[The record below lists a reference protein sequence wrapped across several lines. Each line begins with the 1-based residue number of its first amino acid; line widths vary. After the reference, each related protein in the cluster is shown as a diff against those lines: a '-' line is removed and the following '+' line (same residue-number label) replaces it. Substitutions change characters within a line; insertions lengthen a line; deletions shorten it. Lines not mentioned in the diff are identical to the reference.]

1 MEPQSEIPDCRI
13 HYAQHDSIVI
23 YHEGAPFEAVF
34 AHLCYRALAI
44 PYITGMENTCADA
57 LQDNVAPKIYL
68 FFKPSSQYVEGL
80 VAAGFQHVYVFGS
93 SGTSVLT
100 DSAASADIQKPV
112 YFTATD
118 MHKVAD
124 FKSGFLTGRILDAM
138 ATDAFPDYV
147 SQYDSKPGTGQAL
160 YDGIMSARKGLAA
173 ALDSMCKSV
182 DAEDQYNCAVARGEA
197 LTAHRAIIAERRITQ
212 ILYYSAGGHTFGAV
226 SAPDF
231 TPAMLRE
238 ASARLP
244 LVDTLLF
251 YNIVAVETPTNG
263 SQDETQNSTNDPV
276 QKFRYEGSLVA
287 ATSTWMY
294 HVRAMYGPDKKD
306 SVAAILKS
314 TGTTIIH
321 HVSGVQP
328 YFVASMTAPQF
339 HTIFPIG

>member
-23 YHEGAPFEAVF
+23 YHEGVPFEAVF

-80 VAAGFQHVYVFGS
+80 FTAGFQHVYVFGS
-93 SGTSVLT
+93 PNSSESTT
-100 DSAASADIQKPV
+100 HQ
-112 YFTATD
+112 YFTATN
-118 MHKVAD
+118 MHEVAD

-147 SQYDSKPGTGQAL
+147 SQYDTKPGTGQAL
-160 YDGIMSARKGLAA
+160 YDGIMSVNKGLASA
-173 ALDSMCKSV
+173 IDAMCKSV
-182 DAEDQYNCAVARGEA
+182 DAENLYNCAIARGEA

-212 ILYYSAGGHTFGAV
+212 ILYYRVRGHTFGAV

-238 ASARLP
+238 GSTRLS
-244 LVDTLLF
+244 LVDTLMF
-251 YNIVAVETPTNG
+251 YNVVAVETPTNLQIANTQ
-263 SQDETQNSTNDPV
+263 SDETQDSTNDQV

-287 ATSTWMY
+287 TGSTWMY
-294 HVRAMYGPDKKD
+294 HVRAMYGPDRKD

-314 TGTTIIH
+314 TGTTNIH
-321 HVSGVQP
+321 HVSGVNP